1 MVSLLDFYLFFLYNK
16 KFHPWS
22 AILAE
27 ENRKS
32 DQNKREGFAPDFAPS
47 EMGKVLFKQD
57 IEYWLVYNSKYWM
70 VIEYIATQYRN
81 SYAFQRNISK
91 FLNWFDSYVDFQ
103 KYLAV

>member
-1 MVSLLDFYLFFLYNK
+1 MIGFQIRYRHHTIKPVIGVFNEEDAAYSLISLLMWVLPLTVTISSLLDISLFFLYNK

-57 IEYWLVYNSKYWM
+57 IEY
-70 VIEYIATQYRN
+70 
-81 SYAFQRNISK
+81 
-91 FLNWFDSYVDFQ
+91 
-103 KYLAV
+103 